1 MKLLL
6 KKALFAAIRDTA
18 LVYSLLLLL
27 ALYVFDLSPYLLAVL
42 IGISVFA
49 GGAAGY
55 RLRTEAAYLAAMAF
69 PVLSAALLIAVG
81 LMDGRGILLLVVL
94 GLAGARGVQ
103 QAGRAS
109 RDRKETLIVCCW
121 LVVGAFVYAW
131 TLQHTLL
138 SPYSLSVYIALTVA
152 LLGLFL
158 RWNELR
164 VREAMGVYR
173 DEEVPMNRL
182 KRFNAVFMIGFMLL
196 VLLIG
201 GATQLAVVLDWIVHL
216 WRLLWS
222 GTTDG
227 QTIEPPMS
235 TGDEF
240 AEPEET
246 PSDDENE
253 MEDQEVGWMRWIAWG
268 VAAIVLAV
276 IGATLFFLL
285 RWLYTIL
292 AEWLPDW
299 LKRLLENLRITVRAI
314 QEPEQV
320 AYADTTEKLEPRKRS
335 RKRSSAKV
343 DEPPDGPRR
352 EYFKLVQAA
361 IRRGYVFRPWKTPT
375 ETGREIEAL
384 IAADPENSARVEDV
398 VERYNHSRYKQENNR
413 S

>member
-1 MKLLL
+1 MKLLF

-27 ALYVFDLSPYLLAVL
+27 AVYVFDLSPYLLAVL

-55 RLRTEAAYLAAMAF
+55 RLRTEAAYLAATAF
-69 PVLSAALLIAVG
+69 PVLSSALLIAAG
-81 LMDGRGILLLVVL
+81 LVDGRGILLLIVL
-94 GLAGARGVQ
+94 GLGGARGVQ
-103 QAGRAS
+103 RAGRAS

-121 LVVGAFVYAW
+121 LVAGVFVYAW
-131 TLQHTLL
+131 TLQRALL
-138 SPYSLSVYIALTVA
+138 SPYSLSVYIALTVVM
-152 LLGLFL
+152 LGLFL

-164 VREAMGVYR
+164 VREAMGVYG

-222 GTTDG
+222 GTLDG
-227 QTIEPPMS
+227 QAIEPPMP

-246 PSDDENE
+246 VPPQDEL
-253 MEDQEVGWMRWIAWG
+253 EDQEVGWMHWIAWG
-268 VAAIVLAV
+268 VAAIVLAS
-276 IGATLFFLL
+276 IGTILFFLL

-335 RKRSSAKV
+335 RKRSFAKV

-375 ETGREIEAL
+375 ETGREIEAFL
-384 IAADPENSARVEDV
+384 AADQENPARVEDV

>member
-1 MKLLL
+1 MKLVF
-6 KKALFAAIRDTA
+6 KKALFTAIRDTA

-27 ALYVFDLSPYLLAVL
+27 ALYLFDLSPYLFALL
-42 IGISVFA
+42 IGVSLF
-49 GGAAGY
+49 GGGVTGY
-55 RLRTEAAYLAAMAF
+55 RLSTEAAYLTAMAF
-69 PVLSAALLIAVG
+69 PVLSTALLIAVG
-81 LMDGRGILLLVVL
+81 LMDGRGILLLILL

-109 RDRKETLIVCCW
+109 RNSKETLIVCCW
-121 LVVGAFVYAW
+121 LVIGFFIYGWA
-131 TLQHTLL
+131 LRESPL
-138 SPYSLSVYIALTVA
+138 SPYSFSIYIALTVV

-164 VREAMGVYR
+164 VREAMGVYG

-182 KRFNAVFMIGFMLL
+182 KRINSAFMVGFMLL

-201 GATQLAVVLDWIVHL
+201 GATQLAVVLDWIVDL

-227 QTIEPPMS
+227 QALDPS
-235 TGDEF
+235 RVTGDEMN
-240 AEPEET
+240 EPEELV
-246 PSDDENE
+246 PSYDEL
-253 MEDQEVGWMRWIAWG
+253 EDQDIGWLRWIMWG
-268 VAAIVLAV
+268 VAVIILAS
-276 IGATLFFLL
+276 IGVTIFFLL

-299 LKRLLENLRITVRAI
+299 LKRLLANLRITVQAI
-314 QEPEQV
+314 QEPEQI

-335 RKRSSAKV
+335 SKRSSVKV
-343 DEPPDGPRR
+343 AEPPDGPRR

-361 IRRGYVFRPWKTPT
+361 MRRGYVFRPWKTPT
-375 ETGREIEAL
+375 ETGRDIEAL
-384 IAADPENSARVEDV
+384 IAADEENPGQVKQV
-398 VERYNHSRYKQENNR
+398 IERYNDSRYRQESNK